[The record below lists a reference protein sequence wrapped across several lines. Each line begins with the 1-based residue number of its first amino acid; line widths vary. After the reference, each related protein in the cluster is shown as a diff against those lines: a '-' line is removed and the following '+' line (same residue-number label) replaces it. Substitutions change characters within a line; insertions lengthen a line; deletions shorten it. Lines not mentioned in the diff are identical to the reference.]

1 MSADD
6 SSSSDPSRD
15 ELEGLPLGLSATE
28 VGIMEALAAGL
39 SQRQTAEVNKVHPK
53 TVQRKMADPAFAVLV
68 AQRRA
73 ARVREITGQLTE
85 VAATAVDVIRE
96 AQAPDNPMPVRLAA
110 ARLALHSLTTY
121 HASTEVDAQ
130 IAELQQVVA
139 QLQAMRAE
147 GGE

>member
-1 MSADD
+1 
-6 SSSSDPSRD
+6 
-15 ELEGLPLGLSATE
+15 
-28 VGIMEALAAGL
+28 
-39 SQRQTAEVNKVHPK
+39 VNNVHPK

-110 ARLALHSLTTY
+110 ARLALHSLTTCQ
-121 HASTEVDAQ
+121 AGSEVDAQ

-139 QLQAMRAE
+139 QLRALRAE
-147 GGE
+147 GDE